1 MNKLN
6 LRLFRT
12 IKHTLG
18 QYIAV
23 SLVIIIGIMSYVGFS
38 MAMINLQTT
47 VDAYYSS
54 TKAADIYVELNRIP
68 ENALKFLY
76 EIEGIVDIQGRVK
89 DDFSYTDKNGVRGT
103 LRIVSVPAAQE
114 KALHSLYIREGS
126 FVRGNRG
133 VMVIQP
139 YAKAVGLEVG
149 DPINVQINGKTYKLT
164 VEGIVS
170 SSEFIYV
177 IENEQTLLPDN
188 EKFGVIFLEESFAQ
202 KAFGYDNS
210 YNDLLIKVE
219 DEEQIESIVD
229 ALEKKLKRY
238 GASRIIS
245 QADQLSNRMVSE
257 EIKQGKNSAQTV
269 PFIFLIAAAAIIV
282 TMITKIVRNDR
293 MAIGILKAMGY
304 NNIQLMGH
312 YSMYA
317 MGIGLIGGSVGI
329 FLGLKVAELFA
340 KMYVEFSFD
349 IPMLVGNMYIEYVLG
364 AIVSTVIFCV
374 GAGLFGSRRIMNIH
388 PAESMR
394 PDAPK
399 VGKGIFLERVRI
411 LWENIS
417 FSWKIVLKNIFRSK
431 KRFFF
436 LTMGIALTYAITV
449 FPLFQSLAIDQVFL
463 QHYTDFQKMDYNVNF
478 LRPMNEN
485 TLNDIKGAI
494 KVSDIEGKIE
504 FPFKIEH
511 EWKSKIINIIGVA
524 PDTVFYDFT
533 DEAGTPLQLPDDG
546 MLLSAGLA
554 RIMDIEAGDEI
565 YVKTFLPERDDQW
578 VQVKGLV
585 KQNLG
590 SNAYMDIEYMQKN
603 FMDAELITGLY
614 LDSADDVKSNL
625 DKMKN
630 VGSIQSVID
639 MKEGFMQ
646 FMDVLYMSISL
657 MIGFAGILGFAII
670 YNSTIIS
677 INERQLEF
685 SSLRVMG
692 FTKNEIF
699 KTVVYENLIMTLFGI
714 VLGIPLAAWM
724 LGGIGEALSTEFYSL
739 KVEVPTMIYVYGGI
753 ITIVFVIIA
762 QLATYNRLHKLNFID
777 ALKNRTT

>member
-126 FVRGNRG
+126 FFRGNRG

-364 AIVSTVIFCV
+364 AIVLTVIFCV

>member
-1 MNKLN
+1 MKKLN

-12 IKHTLG
+12 IKRTLG

-47 VDAYYSS
+47 VDAYHKS
-54 TKAADIYVELNRIP
+54 TNAADIYVELNRIP

-76 EIEGIVDIQGRVK
+76 EIDGIVDIQGRVK
-89 DDFSYTDKNGVRGT
+89 DDFSYTDKRGVRGT
-103 LRIVSVPAAQE
+103 LRVVSVPPNQE
-114 KALHSLYIREGS
+114 DAINSLYIRQGS

-133 VMVIQP
+133 VMVVQP
-139 YAKAVGLEVG
+139 YAKAVGIEIG
-149 DPINVQINGKTYKLT
+149 DPIDIQINGKTYKLT

-170 SSEFIYV
+170 SSEFVYV

-188 EKFGVIFLEESFAQ
+188 EKFGIVFLEESFAQ

-210 YNDLLIKVE
+210 YNDLLIKVDDE
-219 DEEQIESIVD
+219 DKIDSIID

-238 GASRIIS
+238 GASRVIGYK
-245 QADQLSNRMVSE
+245 DQLSNRMVQE
-257 EIKQGKNSAQTV
+257 EINQGKNSAQTV
-269 PFIFLIAAAAIIV
+269 PFIFLIVAAAIIV

-317 MGIGLIGGSVGI
+317 MGIGLIGGGFGI
-329 FLGLKVAELFA
+329 YFGLKVADLFA
-340 KMYVEFSFD
+340 RMYVEFSFD
-349 IPMLVGNMYIEYVLG
+349 IPMLVGKMYIEYIVG
-364 AIVSTVIFCV
+364 AILLTVLFCV
-374 GAGLFGSRRIMNIH
+374 GAGIFGSRKIMSIH

-399 VGKGIFLERVRI
+399 VGRGIFLEKIRFI
-411 LWENIS
+411 WENIS

-431 KRFFF
+431 KRFLF
-436 LTMGIALTYAITV
+436 LVMGIALTYAITV
-449 FPLFQSLAIDQVFL
+449 FPLYQSIAIDQVFL
-463 QHYTDFQKMDYNVNF
+463 SHYSEFQKMDYNINF
-478 LRPMNEN
+478 NRSMNESA
-485 TLNDIKGAI
+485 LYGISEVLDIEA
-494 KVSDIEGKIE
+494 IEGKVE

-511 EWKSKIINIIGVA
+511 KWKTKILNIIGVE
-524 PDTVFYDFT
+524 PDTVFYEFT
-533 DEAGTPLQLPDDG
+533 DEAGIPLDIPKRG

-554 RIMDIEAGDEI
+554 RIMGIEVGDK
-565 YVKTFLPERDDQW
+565 VLVNTFLPEREDQW
-578 VQVKGLV
+578 VEVVGLV

-590 SNAYMDIEYMQKN
+590 SNAYMDINYMQKE
-603 FMDAELITGLY
+603 FMDAELITGIY
-614 LDSADDVKSNL
+614 LDSQDDVKEKL
-625 DKMKN
+625 DDMKN
-630 VGSIQSVID
+630 VGSIQSVND

-646 FMDVLYMSISL
+646 FMDVLYISIAL
-657 MIGFAGILGFAII
+657 MIGFAGVLGFAII

-699 KTVVYENLIMTLFGI
+699 KTVVYENIIMTLFGI
-714 VLGIPLAAWM
+714 LLGVPLASWM
-724 LGGIGEALSTEFYSL
+724 FDGIGDALSTEFYSL
-739 KVEVPTMIYVYGGI
+739 KVEVPPNLFFYAGL

-762 QLATYNRLHKLNFID
+762 QLATYERLHKLNFID
-777 ALKNRTT
+777 ALKNRIS

>member
-1 MNKLN
+1 MKKLN

-12 IKHTLG
+12 IKRTLG
-18 QYIAV
+18 QYVAV

-47 VDAYYSS
+47 VDAYHKS
-54 TKAADIYVELNRIP
+54 TNAADIYVELNRIP

-76 EIEGIVDIQGRVK
+76 EIDGIVDIQGRVK
-89 DDFSYTDKNGVRGT
+89 DDFSYTDKRGVRGT
-103 LRIVSVPAAQE
+103 LRVVSVPPNQE
-114 KALHSLYIREGS
+114 DAINSLYIRQGS

-133 VMVIQP
+133 VMVVQP
-139 YAKAVGLEVG
+139 YAKAVGIEIG
-149 DPINVQINGKTYKLT
+149 DPIDIQINGKTYKLT

-170 SSEFIYV
+170 SSEFVYV

-188 EKFGVIFLEESFAQ
+188 EKFGIVFLEESFAQ
-202 KAFGYDNS
+202 KAFGYENS
-210 YNDLLIKVE
+210 YNDLLIKVDDE
-219 DEEQIESIVD
+219 DKIDSIID

-238 GASRIIS
+238 GASRVIGYK
-245 QADQLSNRMVSE
+245 DQLSNRMVQE
-257 EIKQGKNSAQTV
+257 EINQGKNSAQTV
-269 PFIFLIAAAAIIV
+269 PFIFLIVAAAIIV

-304 NNIQLMGH
+304 NNIQLMSH

-317 MGIGLIGGSVGI
+317 MGIGLIGGGFGI
-329 FLGLKVAELFA
+329 YFGLKVADMFA
-340 KMYVEFSFD
+340 RMYVEFSFD
-349 IPMLVGNMYIEYVLG
+349 IPMLVGKMYIEYIIG
-364 AIVSTVIFCV
+364 AILLTVLFCV
-374 GAGLFGSRRIMNIH
+374 GAGLFGSRRIMSIH

-399 VGKGIFLERVRI
+399 VGRGIFLEKVRFI
-411 LWENIS
+411 WENIS

-431 KRFFF
+431 KRFLF
-436 LTMGIALTYAITV
+436 LVMGIALTYAITV
-449 FPLFQSLAIDQVFL
+449 FPLYQSVAVDQVFL
-463 QHYTDFQKMDYNVNF
+463 SHYSEFQKMDYNINF
-478 LRPMNEN
+478 NRSMNEN
-485 TLNDIKGAI
+485 ALYGISEVLDIEA
-494 KVSDIEGKIE
+494 IEGKVE

-511 EWKSKIINIIGVA
+511 KWKTKILNIIGVE
-524 PDTVFYDFT
+524 PDTVFYEFT
-533 DEAGTPLQLPDDG
+533 DEAGIPLDVPRKG

-554 RIMDIEAGDEI
+554 RIMGIEVGDK
-565 YVKTFLPERDDQW
+565 VLVNTFLPERENQW
-578 VQVKGLV
+578 VEVVGLV

-590 SNAYMDIEYMQKN
+590 SNAYMDINYMQKE
-603 FMDAELITGLY
+603 FMDAELITGIY
-614 LDSADDVKSNL
+614 LDSNDDVKAKL
-625 DKMKN
+625 DDMKN
-630 VGSIQSVID
+630 VGSIQSVND

-646 FMDVLYMSISL
+646 FMDVLYISIAL

-699 KTVVYENLIMTLFGI
+699 KTVVYENIIMTLFGI
-714 VLGIPLAAWM
+714 LLGVPLASWM
-724 LGGIGEALSTEFYSL
+724 FDGIGDALSTEFYSL
-739 KVEVPTMIYVYGGI
+739 KVEVPPNLFFYAGL

-762 QLATYNRLHKLNFID
+762 QLATYERLHKLNFID
-777 ALKNRTT
+777 ALKNRIT

>member
-1 MNKLN
+1 
-6 LRLFRT
+6 
-12 IKHTLG
+12 
-18 QYIAV
+18 
-23 SLVIIIGIMSYVGFS
+23 MSYVGFS

-54 TKAADIYVELNRIP
+54 TNAADIYVELNRIP

-76 EIEGIVDIQGRVK
+76 DIDGIVDIQGRVK
-89 DDFSYTDKNGVRGT
+89 DDFSYTDKKGVRGT
-103 LRIVSVPAAQE
+103 LRIVSVPQDQE
-114 KALHSLYIREGS
+114 KAIHSLYIREGS

-139 YAKAVGLEVG
+139 YARAVGLEIG
-149 DPINVQINGKTYKLT
+149 DPIDVQINGKTYRLT

-170 SSEFIYV
+170 SSEFVYV

-188 EKFGVIFLEESFAQ
+188 EKFGVIFLEETFAQ
-202 KAFGYDNS
+202 KAFAYDNS

-219 DEEQIESIVD
+219 DEEQIDSIID

-238 GASRIIS
+238 GASRIVS
-245 QADQLSNRMVSE
+245 QKDQLSNRMVSE

-304 NNIQLMGH
+304 NNLQLMGH

-317 MGIGLIGGSVGI
+317 MGIGVIGGGAGI
-329 FLGLKVAELFA
+329 FFGLKVAELFA
-340 KMYVEFSFD
+340 WAYVEFSFD
-349 IPMLVGNMYIEYVLG
+349 IPMLVGNMYIQYVLG
-364 AIVSTVIFCV
+364 AIALTVLFCV
-374 GAGLFGSRRIMNIH
+374 GAGLFGSRRIMSIH

-399 VGKGIFLERVRI
+399 VGKMIFLERVRI

-431 KRFFF
+431 KRFLF

-463 QHYTDFQKMDYNVNF
+463 QHYSEFQKMDYNVNF

-485 TLNDIKGAI
+485 TLYDIEGVLD
-494 KVSDIEGKIE
+494 VSDIEGKLE

-511 EWKSKIINIIGVA
+511 QWKSKIINIIGVK
-524 PDTVFYDFT
+524 PDTVFYNFT
-533 DEAGTPLQLPDDG
+533 DEAGLPLELPDEG

-554 RIMDIEAGDEI
+554 RIMGIEEGDKLL
-565 YVKTFLPERDDQW
+565 VKTFVPDREDQW
-578 VQVKGLV
+578 VEVKGLV

-590 SNAYMDIEYMQKN
+590 SNAYMDIAYMQKN
-603 FMDAELITGLY
+603 FMDAQLITGVY
-614 LDSADDVKSNL
+614 LDSDDGVKDAL
-625 DKMKN
+625 DEMKN
-630 VGSIQSVID
+630 VGSIQSVLD

-646 FMDVLYMSISL
+646 YMDILYLSITL
-657 MIGFAGILGFAII
+657 MIGFAGVLGFAII

-677 INERQLEF
+677 MNERQLEF

-699 KTVVYENLIMTLFGI
+699 KTVVYENLMMTLFGI

-724 LGGIGEALSTEFYSL
+724 LEGIGDALSTEFYSL
-739 KVEVPTMIYVYGGI
+739 KVEIPLMIYVYGGI
-753 ITIVFVIIA
+753 ITIAFVIIA